1 MFKHLLIPTDGSTLS
16 KKAAVQGVKFAQE
29 TGAKVTGFFATP
41 PYRPV
46 VYEDF
51 VPANFMT
58 PKEHEEATARLAAK
72 YLAPIEK
79 ACKEAGVTYQALHVA
94 SEFPADAI
102 IEAARAKKCDLIF
115 MASHGRRGLA
125 GVLLGSETAK
135 VLTHSKSPVLV
146 YR

>member
-1 MFKHLLIPTDGSTLS
+1 MFKHILIPTDGSTLS
-16 KKAAVQGVKFAQE
+16 KKAITNGVKLAQMLD
-29 TGAKVTGFFATP
+29 AKVTGFFAAP
-41 PYRPV
+41 PYRPL

-51 VPANFMT
+51 VPANYMSS
-58 PKEHEEATARLAAK
+58 KQHEEATARLAAK
-72 YLAPIEK
+72 YLGVVEK
-79 ACKEAGVTYQALHVA
+79 ACKEAGVPYQGMHVA

-102 IEAARAKKCDLIF
+102 IEAAKGKKCDVIF

-135 VLTHSKSPVLV
+135 VLTHSKIPVLV

>member
-1 MFKHLLIPTDGSTLS
+1 MFKHILIPTDGSALS
-16 KKAAVQGVKFAQE
+16 KKAVVQAVKFAQE
-29 TGAKVTGFFATP
+29 TGAKVTGFFAAP
-41 PYRPV
+41 PYRPT

-51 VPANFMT
+51 VPANYMS
-58 PKEHEEATARLAAK
+58 PQQHEEATARLAAK
-72 YLAPIEK
+72 YLGTIEK
-79 ACKEAGVTYQALHVA
+79 ACKEAGVSYQGVHAA

-102 IEAARAKKCDLIF
+102 IETAKTKKCDLIF

-135 VLTHSKSPVLV
+135 VLTHSKIPVLV

>member
-1 MFKHLLIPTDGSTLS
+1 MFKHILIPTDGSTLS
-16 KKAAVQGVKFAQE
+16 KKAIGNGVKFAQ
-29 TGAKVTGFFATP
+29 TVGAKVTGFFAAP

-51 VPANFMT
+51 VPANYMS
-58 PKEHEEATARLAAK
+58 PKQHDEAIARLAAK
-72 YLAPIEK
+72 YLGAVEK
-79 ACKEAGVTYQALHVA
+79 ACKDAGVPYQGAHVA

-102 IEAARAKKCDLIF
+102 IEVAKSKKCDLIF

-135 VLTHSKSPVLV
+135 VLTHSKIPVLV